1 MHITARFLVHL
12 GREFNSNPF
21 KSRQNN
27 GNDIISK
34 KVIWNNGGLLYVLI
48 FCLHDS
54 FVR

>member
-1 MHITARFLVHL
+1 MHITTRFLVHL
-12 GREFNSNPF
+12 GREFNSNPL

-34 KVIWNNGGLLYVLI
+34 NVIWNNGGLLYVLI